1 MQEQKQEWYYQ
12 FVRRDIAAL
21 LPEYAESA
29 LEIGCGGGATLDWLR
44 ENGHATRLTGIEI
57 NPEAAEVAFS
67 RLDKVYQ
74 GDADLHLKNMLPHS
88 QDLVLCLDVL
98 EHLQDPW
105 QTLKRISALIKPG
118 GSLIVSLPNIRHYSV
133 LMSLLFKGQWQYAEA
148 GILDRTHLRFF
159 TKKSAFELLQSAGF
173 SQIQCISTYTWGG
186 RDQWKDKAT
195 LGLFNEFL
203 SFQYILRADKPLA
216 QYKPSVVQ
224 DCPPRTAEA
233 YPI

>member
-12 FVRRDIAAL
+12 FVRREIAPL
-21 LPEYAESA
+21 LPEHAENV
-29 LEIGCGGGATLDWLR
+29 LEIGCGDGATLNWLR
-44 ENGHATRLTGIEI
+44 ETGHAQWLTGIEI

-67 RLDKVYQ
+67 RLDKIYQ
-74 GDADLHLKNMLPHS
+74 GDADLHLKNMPPQS

-133 LMSLLFKGQWQYAEA
+133 LLPLLFKGQWEYREA
-148 GILDRTHLRFF
+148 GILDKTHLRFF
-159 TKKSAFELLQSAGF
+159 SRQGALELLESAGF
-173 SQIQCISTYTWGG
+173 SQIQTLSTYAWGN
-186 RDQWKDKAT
+186 RDEWVDKAT
-195 LGLFNEFL
+195 FGVLNEFL
-203 SFQYILRADKPLA
+203 SYQYVLRATKLLTQQKPQPA
-216 QYKPSVVQ
+216 HEF
-224 DCPPRTAEA
+224 PPRTAEA